1 MALKFPFRSAVTGAA
16 VAVLLAVSCFAPHAN
31 AALIVNGSVGGALTG
46 SSYETFDS
54 LPIGRTSA
62 PMNLGAFTV
71 RLNGTAEVVR
81 GSRSGRYAAPFVSGN
96 NGRLFGN
103 ANGPD
108 ASTYLSTGDAS
119 IDFVFTNP
127 QIYFGL
133 LWGSIDGYNS
143 LEFYNGSASVGR
155 LTGRDVVAS
164 PNGNQG
170 VNGTLYVNVDST
182 LPFDRV
188 VARST
193 SYAFELD
200 NLSYRGARTTLHE
213 NVPAPQSG
221 VLLGLGLLA
230 TAGVAHRSMR
240 RSSRRRSF
248 D

>member
-1 MALKFPFRSAVTGAA
+1 MALMFPLRSAVTGAA
-16 VAVLLAVSCFAPHAN
+16 FAAAVAASSFAPCAH

-46 SSYETFDS
+46 NRYETFDS
-54 LPIGRTSA
+54 LTIGRTSA
-62 PMNLGAFTV
+62 PLNLGAFTV
-71 RLNGTAEVVR
+71 RLHGTAEVVR
-81 GSRSGRYAAPFVSGN
+81 GNRSGRYAAPYVSGN
-96 NGRLFGN
+96 NGVLFGN
-103 ANGPD
+103 TNGPD

-119 IDFVFTNP
+119 INFVFANP

-143 LEFYNGSASVGR
+143 LEFYNGNASVGR

-170 VNGTLYVNVDST
+170 VNGTLYVNVNSS

-188 VARST
+188 IARST

-200 NLSYRGARTTLHE
+200 NVSYGGARATLRE
-213 NVPAPQSG
+213 SLPAPQSG

-230 TAGVAHRSMR
+230 TAGLAHRSMR
-240 RSSRRRSF
+240 RRPRRR
-248 D
+248 